1 MANLSP
7 QPPHPQLRRQF
18 VDGQYGQLH
27 TRICEPEDVLA
38 APVVCLHMSP
48 KSGRLFAEVMP
59 HLAADRMVL
68 APDYPGHGESDLP
81 PAEPEVRIED
91 FAADVW
97 RVVDQLAKAPVHF
110 VGHHTGSMV
119 AVEAASQRPTD
130 VLSITCI
137 GAPVFTDEDLERLHR
152 TYAPIPI
159 DEAGTRF
166 RIMWERVLHHRG
178 PGMTLQMAATS
189 MAENLRAGDHYEWG
203 HRAAFAYGATYRH
216 KLAELRHPVLVMNPA
231 DDCFEQSKRA
241 DALLINGRRQD
252 YPAWGHGFLSAHAA
266 EASRE
271 LLSFIHE
278 VERSA

>member
-18 VDGQYGQLH
+18 VDGRYGQLH
-27 TRICEPEDVLA
+27 TRICTPGESSG
-38 APVVCLHMSP
+38 APLVCLHMSP

-59 HLAADRMVL
+59 HLAAGRLVL

-81 PAEPEVRIED
+81 PAEPEIRIED
-91 FAADVW
+91 FATEIW
-97 RVVDQLAKAPVHF
+97 RVVDQLAPTPVHF
-110 VGHHTGSMV
+110 VGHHTGAMV
-119 AVEAASQRPTD
+119 AVEAASQRPAD
-130 VLSITCI
+130 VLSVTCI

-159 DEAGTRF
+159 DEEGTRF
-166 RIMWERVLHHRG
+166 RVMWERVLHHRG

-189 MAENLRAGDHYEWG
+189 MAENLRAGDSYEWG
-203 HRAAFAYGATYRH
+203 HRAAFAYGATFRQ
-216 KLAELRHPVLVMNPA
+216 KLAELSHPIFIMNPA

-241 DALLINGRRQD
+241 DALMTNGTRRD
-252 YPAWGHGFLSAHAA
+252 YLQWGHGFLSAHSAAAA
-266 EASRE
+266 EEISGF
-271 LLSFIHE
+271 LQK